1 MDSFLYILSY
11 FSGIFT
17 LLSSNNSCV
26 AENYK
31 KQQLVRERAVKY
43 YSESIKTEMTK
54 ICLKFT
60 FNACKRNKAL
70 KKLRNLKQT
79 QKNPHFSRLL

>member
-54 ICLKFT
+54 ICLKFS
-60 FNACKRNKAL
+60 FNACERSKAL
-70 KKLRNLKQT
+70 K
-79 QKNPHFSRLL
+79 SSEI